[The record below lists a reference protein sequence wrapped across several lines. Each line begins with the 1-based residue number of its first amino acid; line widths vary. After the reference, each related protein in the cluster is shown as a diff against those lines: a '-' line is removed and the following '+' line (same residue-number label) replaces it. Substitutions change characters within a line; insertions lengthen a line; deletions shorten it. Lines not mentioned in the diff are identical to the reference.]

1 MALTPAQEQALDQ
14 LVARMRE
21 AAQPKAAPAP
31 DPDMLQTWLGISQ
44 TDLSQKIFALL
55 GQKDEYEKRFLDWV
69 NANPLEA
76 NVEFLGLA
84 AWAFYQAE
92 KGVNPKIQTYVDSF
106 YYISTC
112 ASVGYADMFAVTQ
125 TGRTIAAIV
134 MMLGPSLTDR
144 ALDNPKPR

>member
-1 MALTPAQEQALDQ
+1 MSLTPAQEQALDL
-14 LVARMRE
+14 LVAQMRKV
-21 AAQPKAAPAP
+21 QPQPAP
-31 DPDMLQTWLGISQ
+31 QPQPDMLQTWLGISQ
-44 TDLSQKIFALL
+44 ADLREQIFALL

-92 KGVNPKIQTYVDSF
+92 KGVNPKIQTYVDAF

-112 ASVGYADMFAVTQ
+112 ASVGFADMFAATQ
-125 TGRTIAAIV
+125 AGRTIAAIV
-134 MMLGPSLTDR
+134 MMLGPSLTGR
-144 ALDNPKPR
+144 ALNYPDSR

>member
-1 MALTPAQEQALDQ
+1 MALTPEQERALDE
-14 LVARMRE
+14 LVDQMRQAHLKP
-21 AAQPKAAPAP
+21 AAKLE
-31 DPDMLQTWLGISQ
+31 PDMLQTWLGVSQ
-44 TDLSQKIFALL
+44 TDLRQKIFALL

-92 KGVNPKIQTYVDSF
+92 RGVNPKIQTYIDAF

-125 TGRTIAAIV
+125 AGRTITAIV
-134 MMLGPSLTDR
+134 MMLGPSLTGR
-144 ALDNPKPR
+144 ALNYPESH

>member
-1 MALTPAQEQALDQ
+1 MALTSAQEQALDQ
-14 LVARMRE
+14 LVAQMRQVQS
-21 AAQPKAAPAP
+21 QPAPAP
-31 DPDMLQTWLGISQ
+31 QPDMLQTWLGISQ
-44 TDLSQKIFALL
+44 ADLREQIFSLL

-92 KGVNPKIQTYVDSF
+92 KGVNPKIQTYVDAF

-112 ASVGYADMFAVTQ
+112 ASVGFADMFAATQ
-125 TGRTIAAIV
+125 AGRTIAAIV
-134 MMLGPSLTDR
+134 MTLGPSLTGR
-144 ALDNPKPR
+144 ALNYPDSR

>member
-14 LVARMRE
+14 LIAQMRL
-21 AAQPKAAPAP
+21 AQSKPEPVP
-31 DPDMLQTWLGISQ
+31 QPDMLQTWLGISQ
-44 TDLSQKIFALL
+44 ADLSEKIFALL

-84 AWAFYQAE
+84 AWAFYQVE

-112 ASVGYADMFAVTQ
+112 ASVGYADIFAVTQ
-125 TGRTIAAIV
+125 TGRVIAAIV
-134 MMLGPSLTDR
+134 MMIGPSFTGR
-144 ALDNPKPR
+144 ALNYPESR

>member
-1 MALTPAQEQALDQ
+1 MALTPEQEQALEG
-14 LVARMRE
+14 LVAQIRLV
-21 AAQPKAAPAP
+21 QPKPVPALQ
-31 DPDMLQTWLGISQ
+31 PDMLQTWLGISQ
-44 TDLSQKIFALL
+44 TDLREKIFALL
-55 GQKDEYEKRFLDWV
+55 GQKEEYEKRFLDWV

-92 KGVNPKIQTYVDSF
+92 KGINPKIQTYIDSF

-112 ASVGYADMFAVTQ
+112 ASVGYADMFAITQ

-134 MMLGPSLTDR
+134 MMLGPSLTGR
-144 ALDNPKPR
+144 ALNYPESR

>member
-14 LVARMRE
+14 LVAQMRQ
-21 AAQPKAAPAP
+21 AQSKPAP
-31 DPDMLQTWLGISQ
+31 KPDMLQSWLGVSQ
-44 TDLSQKIFALL
+44 SDLREKIFVVL

-76 NVEFLGLA
+76 NMEFLGLA

-92 KGVNPKIQTYVDSF
+92 KGVNPKIQTYIDAF

-125 TGRTIAAIV
+125 AGRTITAIV
-134 MMLGPSLTDR
+134 MMLGPSLTAR
-144 ALDNPKPR
+144 ALNYPDSQ

>member
-14 LVARMRE
+14 LVTHIRQ
-21 AAQPKAAPAP
+21 AQPKPVPAP
-31 DPDMLQTWLGISQ
+31 QPDILQTWLGISQ
-44 TDLSQKIFALL
+44 ADLREKVFALL

-69 NANPLEA
+69 NANPLES

-92 KGVNPKIQTYVDSF
+92 KGANPKIQTYVDAF

-112 ASVGYADMFAVTQ
+112 ASVGFADMFAVTQ
-125 TGRTIAAIV
+125 VGRTIAGIV
-134 MMLGPSLTDR
+134 MMVGPSLTGR
-144 ALDNPKPR
+144 ALNYPDSR

>member
-14 LVARMRE
+14 LVTQMRQ
-21 AAQPKAAPAP
+21 AQPKLTPAP
-31 DPDMLQTWLGISQ
+31 QSDMLQTWLGISQ
-44 TDLSQKIFALL
+44 VDLREKIFGLL

-92 KGVNPKIQTYVDSF
+92 KGANPKIQTYVDAF

-112 ASVGYADMFAVTQ
+112 ASVGFADMFAATQ
-125 TGRTIAAIV
+125 AGRTIAAIV
-134 MMLGPSLTDR
+134 MMIGPSLTGR
-144 ALDNPKPR
+144 ALNYPDSR

>member
-14 LVARMRE
+14 LVAQMQQ
-21 AAQPKAAPAP
+21 AQPRPAPAP
-31 DPDMLQTWLGISQ
+31 QTDMLQTWLGISQ
-44 TDLSQKIFALL
+44 ADLREQIFALL

-92 KGVNPKIQTYVDSF
+92 KGVNPKIQTYVDAF

-112 ASVGYADMFAVTQ
+112 ASVGFADMFAATQ
-125 TGRTIAAIV
+125 AGRTIAAIV
-134 MMLGPSLTDR
+134 MMLGPSLTGR
-144 ALDNPKPR
+144 ALNYPDLR

>member
-1 MALTPAQEQALDQ
+1 MTLTPEQEQALDQ
-14 LVARMRE
+14 LVVEMY
-21 AAQPKAAPAP
+21 QPKHTPAP
-31 DPDMLQTWLGISQ
+31 ETDMLQTWLGISPS
-44 TDLSQKIFALL
+44 DLREKIFSLL

-69 NANPLEA
+69 NANPLDA
-76 NVEFLGLA
+76 NVELMGLA

-125 TGRTIAAIV
+125 TGRVIAAIV
-134 MMLGPSLTDR
+134 MMIGPALTNK
-144 ALDNPKPR
+144 ALDYPDSN

>member
-1 MALTPAQEQALDQ
+1 MTLTPEQEQALDQ
-14 LVARMRE
+14 LVVEMY
-21 AAQPKAAPAP
+21 QPKRKPAP
-31 DPDMLQTWLGISQ
+31 ETDMLQTWLGISPS
-44 TDLSQKIFALL
+44 DLREKIFSLL

-69 NANPLEA
+69 NANPLDA
-76 NVEFLGLA
+76 NVELMGLA

-125 TGRTIAAIV
+125 TGRVIAAIV
-134 MMLGPSLTDR
+134 MMIGPALTNK
-144 ALDNPKPR
+144 ALDYPDSN

>member
-14 LVARMRE
+14 LVAQMRQ
-21 AAQPKAAPAP
+21 AHPKPTPAP
-31 DPDMLQTWLGISQ
+31 QADMLQTWLGISQ
-44 TDLSQKIFALL
+44 ADLREKIFALL

-92 KGVNPKIQTYVDSF
+92 KGVNPKIQTYVDAF

-112 ASVGYADMFAVTQ
+112 ASVGFADMFAATQ
-125 TGRTIAAIV
+125 AGRTIAAIV
-134 MMLGPSLTDR
+134 MMLGPSLTGR
-144 ALDNPKPR
+144 ALNYPDSR

>member
-14 LVARMRE
+14 LVVQMRQ
-21 AAQPKAAPAP
+21 AQPTFTSAPET
-31 DPDMLQTWLGISQ
+31 DMLQTWLGISHV
-44 TDLSQKIFALL
+44 DLREKIFALL

-76 NVEFLGLA
+76 NAEFLGLA

-112 ASVGYADMFAVTQ
+112 ASVGFADMFAATQ
-125 TGRTIAAIV
+125 AGRTIAAIV
-134 MMLGPSLTDR
+134 MMLGPSLTGR
-144 ALDNPKPR
+144 ALNYPDSR